1 MYYSNIRQNA
11 VRIKGNNYLGTDCS
25 GTWFVFHPLEV
36 ESGGFLGVWDQS
48 SQDTA
53 LDNSQS
59 NIVTIMCLNNKQRT
73 SLGLFADSIII
84 YSKVIRY
91 KVNTQKSIIF

>member
-1 MYYSNIRQNA
+1 
-11 VRIKGNNYLGTDCS
+11 
-25 GTWFVFHPLEV
+25 
-36 ESGGFLGVWDQS
+36 
-48 SQDTA
+48 
-53 LDNSQS
+53 
-59 NIVTIMCLNNKQRT
+59 MCLNNKQRI